1 MVLGLFNL
9 VVIETKPLYLAILCS
24 LPPLSLFL
32 PLPLSHN
39 LFELHLSVSFLFLLL
54 LLEQHIPLS
63 ISDGDAGWVI
73 FALVQLFQRRSLFF
87 LFTFFLFGLCSTYN
101 ESG

>member
-9 VVIETKPLYLAILCS
+9 CLSKRNHSTLLYFS
-24 LPPLSLFL
+24 LSPYLFG
-32 PLPLSHN
+32 
-39 LFELHLSVSFLFLLL
+39 LHLSASILFLFL

-87 LFTFFLFGLCSTYN
+87 FLPFSFWFMQHI
-101 ESG
+101 